1 MRSCMYCLR
10 HMSHTLL
17 MCVWSFPK
25 SSPAEEA
32 KMLARSGLHSPN
44 PQSCQLFYRMGK
56 DWAYSYTVSFAFP
69 LAVWRVPGGAAFA
82 SIITLMCF

>member
-1 MRSCMYCLR
+1 
-10 HMSHTLL
+10 

-32 KMLARSGLHSPN
+32 KMLVRSGLHSSN

-56 DWAYSYTVSFAFP
+56 DWAYSYTVSSVLICCHAASG
-69 LAVWRVPGGAAFA
+69 LRIRVPVMRFRD
-82 SIITLMCF
+82 